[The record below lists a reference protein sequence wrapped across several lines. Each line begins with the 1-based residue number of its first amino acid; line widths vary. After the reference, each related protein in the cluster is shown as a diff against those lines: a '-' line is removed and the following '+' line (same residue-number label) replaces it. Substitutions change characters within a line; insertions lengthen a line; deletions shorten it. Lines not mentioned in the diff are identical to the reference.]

1 MSKNSAIKD
10 KVRKTKEWKEFRENL
25 IEEQKTDP
33 ITGKKLQRGCNCHHL
48 DLDINHYDQINN
60 ERQVMLN
67 RQSHEVVHFFYGD
80 ERHKKDWRSM
90 VKGLI
95 EVLERMDSYN
105 NINNNVEFNI
115 AD

>member
-1 MSKNSAIKD
+1 
-10 KVRKTKEWKEFRENL
+10 
-25 IEEQKTDP
+25 
-33 ITGKKLQRGCNCHHL
+33 
-48 DLDINHYDQINN
+48 
-60 ERQVMLN
+60 MLN

-80 ERHKKDWRSM
+80 ERHKKDWRTM